1 MLPAPGFP
9 CRAAAPAAQQR
20 AGSWQPSGQAD
31 GQMGRERRRNL
42 SRLCRGT
49 PERRAEPGCFMSS
62 APHFR
67 WRWPG
72 RLSPGCQR
80 SLRSGAAGTA
90 PVPSAALAH
99 APCAA
104 GVTLGGPLV
113 RAGGRLRA
121 GGASGGVPGP
131 VPGYPLQPGALSAR
145 GERLQ
150 EEALGQQLPALSW
163 VCLSAGCGAGS
174 PSWLQ

>member
-1 MLPAPGFP
+1 MGTGTAQKPLTALPGHTGAQGGAGVLHEQRSALQVALAGQAQPRLPAV
-9 CRAAAPAAQQR
+9 
-20 AGSWQPSGQAD
+20 
-31 GQMGRERRRNL
+31 
-42 SRLCRGT
+42 T
-49 PERRAEPGCFMSS
+49 PER
-62 APHFR
+62 
-67 WRWPG
+67 G
-72 RLSPGCQR
+72 R
-80 SLRSGAAGTA
+80 GTA
-90 PVPSAALAH
+90 PVPSAAFAH

-104 GVTLGGPLV
+104 GVTLGGLLV

-131 VPGYPLQPGALSAR
+131 VSGYPLQPGALSTR